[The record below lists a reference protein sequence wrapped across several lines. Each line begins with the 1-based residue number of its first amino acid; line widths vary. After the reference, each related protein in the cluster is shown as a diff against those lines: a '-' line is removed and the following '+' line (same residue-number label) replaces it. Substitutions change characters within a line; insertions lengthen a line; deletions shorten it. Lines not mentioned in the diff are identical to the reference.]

1 MASTLKVNTIQHT
14 GGTSAVSID
23 SAGQVSFPNSH
34 LHQQWQLTGDFG
46 SDASALTPFALSTI
60 SSQTNAMVGPSMS
73 HSSGIFTFPKT
84 GLYKVTLDLA
94 MLTSGASQDNY
105 ANVRIELSTNSGGA
119 FTTLKEVITG
129 GIQNLASGHS
139 GHVFINVTNAS
150 TFRVRFLTASLGS
163 GSTVRGNA
171 ANSNAYTTVSF
182 ERLTDAQS

>member
-1 MASTLKVNTIQHT
+1 MLTID
-14 GGTSAVSID
+14 GGTGKLLYNVFDIASRIMID
-23 SAGQVSFPNSH
+23 
-34 LHQQWQLTGDFG
+34 QWRRA
-46 SDASALTPFALSTI
+46 ASLNL
-60 SSQTNAMVGPSMS
+60 
-73 HSSGIFTFPKT
+73 SSGENYLTSYWERVDTAPQGACIPGGGMTESSGVFTFPKT

-139 GHVFINVTNAS
+139 GHVFINVTDAS
-150 TFRVRFLTASLGS
+150 TFRVRFQTASLGS